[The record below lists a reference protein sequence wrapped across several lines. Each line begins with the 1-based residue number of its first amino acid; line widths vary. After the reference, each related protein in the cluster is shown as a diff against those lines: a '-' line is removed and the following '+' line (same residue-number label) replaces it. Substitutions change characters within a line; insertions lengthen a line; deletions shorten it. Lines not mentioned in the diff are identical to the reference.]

1 MMIPPAY
8 LGKKQGASITEGNM
22 VYQFE
27 DLVNTLPQRLTP
39 YNDLSYQESKAYFS
53 QSQMILSAG
62 EWTVHSAMVMDSD
75 NGIYITGSGYHT
87 ILKCGPNNT
96 AGVMVVNGDDV
107 VIENIKFSRTTDSSV
122 PNVGSL
128 LHVTGERVVI
138 RNCWFDASNA
148 LNAITATVA
157 DNLTI
162 ESCVIDG
169 GAGDIVYVLDSDNTM
184 VKENR
189 IVPVAGWDSVAYN
202 AIFLAS
208 TNTGVVAQRCNDGII
223 VGNHVGSGSRIR
235 HNNTG
240 AHMLAGNNTSA
251 ILVGY
256 P

>member
-1 MMIPPAY
+1 MIIPPVY
-8 LGKKQGASITEGNM
+8 LGKRQGFSINEGNM

-27 DLVNTLPQRLTP
+27 DLVNTLPHRLTP
-39 YNDLSYQESKAYFS
+39 YDDLSYQESKAYFS
-53 QSQMILSAG
+53 RSQMILSAG

-87 ILKCGPNNT
+87 VLKCGPNNST
-96 AGVMVVNGDDV
+96 GVMVVNGDDV
-107 VIENIKFSRTTDSSV
+107 VIENIKFSRTTDSV
-122 PNVGSL
+122 TPDVGAL

-148 LNAITATVA
+148 LNAITASVA
-157 DNLTI
+157 DNLTV

-189 IVPVAGWDSVAYN
+189 MIPAAGWGAN

-208 TNTGVVAQRCNDGII
+208 TNTAVVAQRCNDGII

>member
-1 MMIPPAY
+1 MIIPRQY
-8 LGKKQGASITEGNM
+8 LGKRQGSSITEGNM

-107 VIENIKFSRTTDSSV
+107 VIENVKFSRTTDSRV

-184 VKENR
+184 VKNNR
-189 IVPVAGWDSVAYN
+189 ITPAGGWALN
-202 AIFLAS
+202 TIHLAS
-208 TNTGVVAQRCNDGII
+208 TNTAVVAQRCNDGIV
-223 VGNHVGSGSRIR
+223 VGNHVGGAFRIR
-235 HNNTG
+235 YNTSG
-240 AHMLAGNNTSA
+240 AHMVAGNNTSMIPA
-251 ILVGY
+251 AY
-256 P
+256 